1 LVDIEDLPETHYTST
16 PDGLTIA
23 YQTFGEGPR
32 DLVVMP
38 TTHCIEMM
46 WEEPGYAQA
55 LRRLG
60 RMGRVIMLDYRGFGA
75 SDPVPLGA
83 LPTPEG
89 WMEDTRVVL
98 DAVGS
103 SSTHV
108 VCQGGSTFLGMLF
121 AATYPDRT
129 ETLTIVDGWAR
140 VLESDDYPI
149 GIPAAVVTRFIEE
162 DSALWGTPGHPPRWA
177 PSRAGD
183 EAFCRRMARFER
195 VCSPP
200 TANKSRFE
208 WVVQLDLRAVLPAIR
223 VPTLVLHRQR
233 DAVTP
238 MVHGR
243 YVAEHIPGARFIVLP
258 GRDHWF
264 FTDDADAILDHVE
277 EFVTGVAPL
286 DVSDRALATVLFTDI
301 VGSTEHAARLGD
313 RQWAKLLDEHDAVA
327 GRVLDRFRGQ
337 KVNPTGDGMV
347 ATFDGPARAVRCA
360 QAIRDGLRPLGIDVR
375 AGLHTGEIERRGSDI
390 GGIAVHIGARV
401 SALAGPGE
409 VLVSRTVTDLV
420 AGSGIDFEDRGEH
433 ELKGVPGT
441 WRVYA
446 VVE

>member
-1 LVDIEDLPETHYTST
+1 
-16 PDGLTIA
+16 
-23 YQTFGEGPR
+23 
-32 DLVVMP
+32 
-38 TTHCIEMM
+38 
-46 WEEPGYAQA
+46 
-55 LRRLG
+55 
-60 RMGRVIMLDYRGFGA
+60 
-75 SDPVPLGA
+75 
-83 LPTPEG
+83 
-89 WMEDTRVVL
+89 
-98 DAVGS
+98 
-103 SSTHV
+103 
-108 VCQGGSTFLGMLF
+108 
-121 AATYPDRT
+121 
-129 ETLTIVDGWAR
+129 
-140 VLESDDYPI
+140 
-149 GIPAAVVTRFIEE
+149 
-162 DSALWGTPGHPPRWA
+162 
-177 PSRAGD
+177 
-183 EAFCRRMARFER
+183 
-195 VCSPP
+195 
-200 TANKSRFE
+200 
-208 WVVQLDLRAVLPAIR
+208 LDLRAVLPAIR

-446 VVE
+446 VVG